1 MEAISTNSSARE
13 NLRLALSI
21 FPSSCVQTATTLVQ
35 PFQQINKSYKKSTAT
50 ECIFIAK
57 LIILSFMFEIN
68 HFVLTSI
75 VSTLSNPCDLP
86 TNAKLSVKS
95 LVFFSFLHL

>member
-35 PFQQINKSYKKSTAT
+35 PFQQINKSYNKSTAT
-50 ECIFIAK
+50 ECIF
-57 LIILSFMFEIN
+57 LINYRQINNIIVYVRNQSFRFN
-68 HFVLTSI
+68 LYC
-75 VSTLSNPCDLP
+75 VSLI
-86 TNAKLSVKS
+86 KS
-95 LVFFSFLHL
+95 L